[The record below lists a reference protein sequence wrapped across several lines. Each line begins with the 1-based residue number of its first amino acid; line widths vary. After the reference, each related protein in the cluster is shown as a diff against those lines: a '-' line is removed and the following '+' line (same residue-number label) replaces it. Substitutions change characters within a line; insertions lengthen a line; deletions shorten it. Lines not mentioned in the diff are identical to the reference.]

1 MHKKLQYNYEWLA
14 NNTFF
19 HFFALILG
27 LENADL
33 VQKRLIGAYDV
44 SFKMRQ
50 PSRNYLGKKSRDLKW
65 NQQYNLKRK
74 CASGTISV
82 VAVIN
87 KKTVLELRSQYDGA
101 YLSSKFDLMCA
112 ER

>member
-1 MHKKLQYNYEWLA
+1 M

-19 HFFALILG
+19 HFVALILG

-33 VQKRLIGAYDV
+33 VQKLLIGAYDV

-87 KKTVLELRSQYDGA
+87 KKTVLELRSQYDKFMPVYFVKADGA
-101 YLSSKFDLMCA
+101 YLSSRFDLMCA

>member
-1 MHKKLQYNYEWLA
+1 M

-19 HFFALILG
+19 HFVALILG

-33 VQKRLIGAYDV
+33 VQKLLIGAYDV

-87 KKTVLELRSQYDGA
+87 KKTVLELRSQYDKFNVKADGA
-101 YLSSKFDLMCA
+101 YLSSRFDLMCA